1 MDIPL
6 LLLEFRHIF
15 FLTCGF
21 RLAKKLVIL
30 LWKYLKNDR
39 SSHIRC
45 SIKKVVLE
53 NYPKLTGKHL
63 CQSLFF
69 NKVAFAACNFIKK
82 ETLALLFSCK
92 FHQIL
97 RTPFYN
103 TSLNDCFWND
113 KKNFLFL
120 HKSSF
125 GLIFEVIHWETKRCL
140 VVQATCISRQF
151 SDILET
157 SQWQ

>member
-6 LLLEFRHIF
+6 LLLEFRHNF
-15 FLTCGF
+15 FLKCGS
-21 RLAKKLVIL
+21 RLPKKLVIL

-113 KKNFLFL
+113 KKNFYFSIKALLVLFL
-120 HKSSF
+120 KLSTGKLS
-125 GLIFEVIHWETKRCL
+125 V
-140 VVQATCISRQF
+140 A
-151 SDILET
+151 
-157 SQWQ
+157 